1 VVCVRRGSSVS
12 SGPCTP
18 RAECKQWS
26 MVRVRPSVEFVTV
39 VHVCPSVTVVH
50 VRLSVE
56 FVSCNLEWTVESGP
70 RFCAEFVTSTPRVA
84 KVESR

>member
-18 RAECKQWS
+18 RASVSSGPWS
-26 MVRVRPSVEFVTV
+26 VYARVSSAV
-39 VHVCPSVTVVH
+39 VQCPSVTVVH